1 VHTYTKISDIGA
13 RTHINSDYADQPR
26 FAPIKAARRALI
38 IAAVEDNPTG
48 AQILSVMKRCGDM
61 LHMVCVSY
69 CFANV
74 KLNIKQTNTTPTN
87 RLVNDVINEIA
98 GRIQTNAY
106 TIENDTGDEL
116 GTGLYP
122 G

>member
-74 KLNIKQTNTTPTN
+74 KLNIEQTNTTPTN